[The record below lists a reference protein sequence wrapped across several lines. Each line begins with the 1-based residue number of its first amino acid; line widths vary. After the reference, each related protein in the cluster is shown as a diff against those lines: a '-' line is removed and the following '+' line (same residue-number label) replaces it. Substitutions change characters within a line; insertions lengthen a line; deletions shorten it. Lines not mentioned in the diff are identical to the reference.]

1 MGGVREKRAGS
12 KFLSQLPRYSARKQK
27 GLLPALFTFTGEDQ
41 HVDKGASVK
50 NSACS
55 GATNTKTAQENGAPP
70 TAISGGILMFG
81 GMSCFTAPLYFY
93 LFLLPRHLLAML
105 SLRPVGTLAGAG
117 FHPPLPLAHPVRSYS
132 MFDPGRLGRKKRR
145 SVHSLEFSVDAAVGN
160 ASAISTFFTGKDLS

>member
-55 GATNTKTAQENGAPP
+55 GATNTKNSTGKRGTAN
-70 TAISGGILMFG
+70 
-81 GMSCFTAPLYFY
+81 C
-93 LFLLPRHLLAML
+93 
-105 SLRPVGTLAGAG
+105 
-117 FHPPLPLAHPVRSYS
+117 
-132 MFDPGRLGRKKRR
+132 KKRR
-145 SVHSLEFSVDAAVGN
+145 NLNVWRYVMLHGAPLFLFIFAPQAFVGH
-160 ASAISTFFTGKDLS
+160 ALSTARGNLGGSRVSSSTTACSSGEILFDVRPRTAG